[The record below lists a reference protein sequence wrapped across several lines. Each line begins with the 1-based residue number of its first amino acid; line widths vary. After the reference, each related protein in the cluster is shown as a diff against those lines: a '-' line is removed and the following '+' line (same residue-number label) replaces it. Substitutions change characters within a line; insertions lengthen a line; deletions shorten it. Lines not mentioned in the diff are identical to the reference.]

1 MHETI
6 LTTTFLKNSAYV
18 LAFVSSIE
26 YLGFKPEMLAVLGAL
41 MIIDIVT
48 AIARVWLNEGG
59 RNIKSAVL
67 KKGIT
72 AKLLLWAGLFSV
84 AITSKALGF
93 EMQEFAQGVVS
104 VIILGELFSILG
116 NIHSARTGE
125 PKMEFDAL
133 AWMLG
138 RVKEMLFRIIKQ

>member
-1 MHETI
+1 MV
-6 LTTTFLKNSAYV
+6 TTTALIKNSSYFV
-18 LAFVSSIE
+18 AFIAAAE
-26 YLGFKPEMLAVLGAL
+26 WLGFKPEMLAVLGAL
-41 MIIDIVT
+41 MLMDIIT

-67 KKGIT
+67 KRGIT
-72 AKLLLWAGLFSV
+72 AKLLLWAGLFAV

-93 EMQEFAQGVVS
+93 EMHEFATGTIS
-104 VIILGELFSILG
+104 VIILGELYSVLG

-125 PKMEFDAL
+125 IKVEFDAV

-138 RVKEMLFRIIKQ
+138 RVKDMLAKVIK